1 MIKILVV
8 DDETD
13 VKALFEMR
21 FRKEIRNGEMNF
33 SFVYSGEEALVFLK
47 GNPQKVVLILLDINM
62 PGMSGLELLKHIKE
76 DFPVAPR
83 VIMITAYD
91 DEENHRLA
99 MKLGAEDLLTK
110 PVNFSLLREKLSE
123 KLV

>member
-1 MIKILVV
+1 MTKILVV

-13 VKALFEMR
+13 VKVLFEQR

-33 SFVYSGEEALVFLK
+33 SFVYSGEEALVFLN
-47 GNPQKVVLILLDINM
+47 GNPQKVVVILSDINM

-83 VIMITAYD
+83 VIMITAYS
-91 DEENHRLA
+91 DEHNHRLA
-99 MKLGAEDLLTK
+99 MKLGAEDFMTK
-110 PVNFSLLREKLSE
+110 PVDFGLLREKLRV
-123 KLV
+123 L